1 MATYKKT
8 QISWDVSGEKW
19 KEGPELMLQIAT
31 RPRNGSGRAYV
42 VIPETGV
49 PSEGTQVS
57 WSCPVGTGSIR
68 GSITFFDEGKSFH
81 GELQSNS
88 IKPWRYRGQVESG
101 N

>member
-19 KEGPELMLQIAT
+19 KKGPELMLQIAT
-31 RPRNGSGRAYV
+31 RPGNGPGRAYV
-42 VIPETGV
+42 VIPDTGV

-57 WSCPVGTGSIR
+57 WSCPDGK
-68 GSITFFDEGKSFH
+68 GSITFFDKGKSFH
-81 GELQSNS
+81 GGFQYEGL
-88 IKPWRYRGQVESG
+88 KPVRYRSQVESG